1 VVGAACM
8 FCRWLSNP
16 TDEQKNLFSYH
27 PQFWYLCKYP
37 LYLLLHVYYHIFLSN
52 LSQYKYVTEN
62 VIFLWSWTLII
73 MQASIVF
80 IVC

>member
-16 TDEQKNLFSYH
+16 TEEQKSLFSYH

-37 LYLLLHVYYHIFLSN
+37 FYLLFL
-52 LSQYKYVTEN
+52 LFFWK
-62 VIFLWSWTLII
+62 LWYLALGPTNPRGPIPSPTCRGPI
-73 MQASIVF
+73 
-80 IVC
+80 